1 MSDSKEKEGILGLIM
16 LCVIAAAGIVSFLVL
31 AIVFGALIQGYVLS
45 KFWAWFIV
53 PKFGLP
59 ALSILEAFAL
69 MLTAKLVT
77 GKAFEVSKEVN
88 KTKSM
93 SESGKDVLKFLA
105 ICGFMLLMGWILSS
119 FIGPELP
126 K

>member
-1 MSDSKEKEGILGLIM
+1 VSANEEKEGILGLIM

-45 KFWAWFIV
+45 KLLAWFIV

-93 SESGKDVLKFLA
+93 SESGKDVLKFLV

-119 FIGPELP
+119 FIVPELP